1 MSSKNRLEYV
11 DVVTHILASMVI
23 AFFFLSGYFHKP
35 GKRNLGDN
43 IKTRAKSLL
52 ISFFRYSLFFCSKNF
67 KNFINTYIASN
78 KPPPLDG
85 CTCT

>member
-52 ISFFRYSLFFCSKNF
+52 IPFFRYSLFFWSVGTVYLLSVKKETLF
-67 KNFINTYIASN
+67 
-78 KPPPLDG
+78 
-85 CTCT
+85 